1 MIGGMYEEYSASFT
15 HRGDMSVYIQ
25 GVGFIEN
32 AKLSITKKTW
42 IWSPKDL
49 PWTFEFLDGPSMNTE
64 RSYHSCGKM
73 ISKAGKTLIVVSG
86 GQNSFGEVLDSV
98 ELLDAAM
105 NKEWIAGKYVYSSD
119 GRYISL

>member
-1 MIGGMYEEYSASFT
+1 MIGGMYEEYLFAI
-15 HRGDMSVYIQ
+15 RGVKGDYIQ
-25 GVGFIEN
+25 GRGFMHN
-32 AKLSITKKTW
+32 AIHYMTKKTW
-42 IWSPKDL
+42 IWNPKDL
-49 PWTFEFLDGPSMNTE
+49 PWTFDNQDGPSMNTE
-64 RSYHSCGKM
+64 RSYHSCGKI

-98 ELLDAAM
+98 ELLDASM